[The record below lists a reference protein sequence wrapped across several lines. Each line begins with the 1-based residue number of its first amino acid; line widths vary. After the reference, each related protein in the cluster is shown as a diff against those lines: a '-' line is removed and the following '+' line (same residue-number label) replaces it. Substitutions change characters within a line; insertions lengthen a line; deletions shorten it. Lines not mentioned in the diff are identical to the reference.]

1 MQRLWQRATTPICQ
15 NLKETTMNAE
25 TFLLKTFFAAAV
37 LACVLTMGA
46 MVTTGAPHVGATA
59 TTIAA
64 AR

>member
-1 MQRLWQRATTPICQ
+1 MPIRQ

-46 MVTTGAPHVGATA
+46 MVTTDAPHVAATA
-59 TTIAA
+59 TAIAA